1 MSYNVNDKVP
11 PKGTLELKGLVGG
24 DDEETSDLIV
34 VGLQEAGKLGIFFTC
49 KKYDNILFP
58 GSRLMWEMGL
68 DLRSQALL
76 ISQGNSRADSWEV
89 ALFAGLGDKSG
100 EYEKVYIS
108 PASILISLQK

>member
-1 MSYNVNDKVP
+1 MNDKVP

-34 VGLQEAGKLGIFFTC
+34 VGLQEAGKLGIFLTC

-89 ALFAGLGDKSG
+89 ALFAGLGDKAG

-108 PASILISLQK
+108 PASILISLQE